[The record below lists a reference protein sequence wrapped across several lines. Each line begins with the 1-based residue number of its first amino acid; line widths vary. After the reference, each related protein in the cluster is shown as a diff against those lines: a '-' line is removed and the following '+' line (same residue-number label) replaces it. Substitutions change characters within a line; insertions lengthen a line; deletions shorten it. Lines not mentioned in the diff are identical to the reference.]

1 METNYQ
7 VGQTLRLRKQKRHL
21 LDSDDYYVVIGYN
34 DNDLWIQAIKDNKD
48 FKSGFSLVPESMNVF
63 EPVEIF
69 GYQLLKTKGRVKENY
84 TQEVIFDE
92 ISFVDEL
99 DIPLEFKEVEGGL
112 ESNIYFGMGDEQYPV
127 IKGKLFIEFPDF
139 FYL

>member
-7 VGQTLRLRKQKRHL
+7 VGQTLRLRKHKSHL
-21 LDSDDYYVVIGYN
+21 LEEDDYYVVLGYN
-34 DNDLWIQAIKDNKD
+34 DDNLWIQAIKDNEH
-48 FKSGFSLVPESMNVF
+48 FKSGFSLVPESMDVF

-69 GYQLLKTKGRVKENY
+69 GYQLLNTKGTVKENY
-84 TQEVIFDE
+84 TQEIIFDV

-99 DIPLEFKEVEGGL
+99 DIPLEFYETKGGL
-112 ESNIYFGMGDEQYPV
+112 ESNIYFGMGDEQYPF
-127 IKGKLFIEFPDF
+127 IKGKLFIVFPNF

>member
-7 VGQTLRLRKQKRHL
+7 VGQTLRLRKRKSHL
-21 LDSDDYYVVIGYN
+21 LEEDDYYVVLGYN
-34 DNDLWIQAIKDNKD
+34 DDNLWIQAIKDNEH
-48 FKSGFSLVPESMNVF
+48 FKSGFSLVPESMDVF

-84 TQEVIFDE
+84 SQEIIFDE

-99 DIPLEFKEVEGGL
+99 DIPLEFNGVEGGL
-112 ESNIYFGMGDEQYPV
+112 ESNIYFGMGNKQYPEV
-127 IKGKLFIEFPDF
+127 KGKLFVEFPPF
-139 FYL
+139 FNQ

>member
-7 VGQTLRLRKQKRHL
+7 VGQTLRLRKRKSHL
-21 LDSDDYYVVIGYN
+21 LEEDDYYVVLGYN
-34 DNDLWIQAIKDNKD
+34 DDNLWIQAIKDNEH
-48 FKSGFSLVPESMNVF
+48 FKSGFSLVPESMDVF

-69 GYQLLKTKGRVKENY
+69 GYQLLNTKGTVKENY
-84 TQEVIFDE
+84 TQDIICDV

-99 DIPLEFKEVEGGL
+99 DIPLEFNETKGGL

-127 IKGKLFIEFPDF
+127 LKGKFFIEFPDF

>member
-7 VGQTLRLRKQKRHL
+7 VGQTLRLRKRKSHL
-21 LDSDDYYVVIGYN
+21 LEEDDYYVVLGYN
-34 DNDLWIQAIKDNKD
+34 DDNLWIQAIKDNEH
-48 FKSGFSLVPESMNVF
+48 FKSGFSLVPESMDVF

-69 GYQLLKTKGRVKENY
+69 GYQLLNTKGTVKENY
-84 TQEVIFDE
+84 TQDIICDV

-99 DIPLEFKEVEGGL
+99 DIPLEFNETRVGL

-127 IKGKLFIEFPDF
+127 LKGKLFVEFPDF

>member
-7 VGQTLRLRKQKRHL
+7 VGQTLRLRKRKNHL
-21 LDSDDYYVVIGYN
+21 LEEDDYYVVLGYN
-34 DNDLWIQAIKDNKD
+34 DDNLWIQAIKDNAQ
-48 FKSGFSLVPESMNVF
+48 FKSGFSLVPDSMNVF

-69 GYQLLKTKGRVKENY
+69 GYQLLNTKGRVKENY
-84 TQEVIFDE
+84 TQDIICDV

-99 DIPLEFKEVEGGL
+99 DIPLEFHETKGGL

-127 IKGKLFIEFPDF
+127 LKGKLFIEFPDF

>member
-7 VGQTLRLRKQKRHL
+7 VGQTLRLRKRKSHL
-21 LDSDDYYVVIGYN
+21 LEEDDYYVVLGYN
-34 DNDLWIQAIKDNKD
+34 DDNLWIQAIKDNEH
-48 FKSGFSLVPESMNVF
+48 FKSGFSLVPESMDVF

-84 TQEVIFDE
+84 SQEIIFDE

-99 DIPLEFKEVEGGL
+99 DIPLEFKETERGL
-112 ESNIYFGMGDEQYPV
+112 ESNIYFGMGNEQYPI
-127 IKGKLFIEFPDF
+127 IKGKLFIEFPPF
-139 FYL
+139 FYQ